1 MDRFR
6 HPQGVQRKYRQTT
19 MISIRDLTLA
29 FGGRVI
35 FDNIN
40 FGVSDNDKIGLVGRI
55 GFGKLFWIAYDM
67 REVVMSNS
75 LL

>member
-19 MISIRDLTLA
+19 MISIRD
-29 FGGRVI
+29 FGGKVI